1 MHDQAK
7 VAAHLGEAFMAYW
20 LTPPTRVTFII
31 SVVLAI
37 LALLVHY
44 AHVSIPV
51 VSAHVWETLL
61 LAYLVLFL
69 GNLLRGL

>member
-1 MHDQAK
+1 M
-7 VAAHLGEAFMAYW
+7 VYW

-44 AHVSIPV
+44 AQSQSPWSVRMSGRLCCWPI
-51 VSAHVWETLL
+51 
-61 LAYLVLFL
+61 
-69 GNLLRGL
+69 

>member
-1 MHDQAK
+1 
-7 VAAHLGEAFMAYW
+7 MAYW

-44 AHVSIPV
+44 AHVSVPI

-61 LAYLVLFL
+61 LAYLVLLL

>member
-1 MHDQAK
+1 
-7 VAAHLGEAFMAYW
+7 MAYF
-20 LTPPTRVTFII
+20 LTPPSRVTFII

-44 AHVSIPV
+44 ADVSIPV

-61 LAYLVLFL
+61 LAYLVLL
-69 GNLLRGL
+69 IGNLLRGI

>member
-1 MHDQAK
+1 
-7 VAAHLGEAFMAYW
+7 MARTAYL

-37 LALLVHY
+37 LALLAHY
-44 AHVSIPV
+44 AQVSIPV

-61 LAYLVLFL
+61 LAYLVLL
-69 GNLLRGL
+69 IGNLFRGI

>member
-1 MHDQAK
+1 
-7 VAAHLGEAFMAYW
+7 MAYF

-61 LAYLVLFL
+61 PAYLVLL
-69 GNLLRGL
+69 IGNLLRGV

>member
-1 MHDQAK
+1 
-7 VAAHLGEAFMAYW
+7 MAYW